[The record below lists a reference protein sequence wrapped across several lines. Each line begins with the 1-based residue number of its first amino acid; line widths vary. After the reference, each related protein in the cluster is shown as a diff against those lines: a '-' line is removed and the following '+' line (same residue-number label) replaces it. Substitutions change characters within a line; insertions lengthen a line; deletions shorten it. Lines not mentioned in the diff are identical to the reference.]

1 MTAKDASRE
10 LQVSLSFVY
19 KLMDQG
25 EITYERRGTRKLPV
39 DQSVEEYKRRNLVA
53 ASAEQH
59 RPVKGP
65 APQFSHLFTARKK

>member
-1 MTAKDASRE
+1 MTAKEASRE

-19 KLMDQG
+19 KLMDLG
-25 EITYERRGTRKLPV
+25 EIAYERRGTRKLPV
-39 DQSVEEYKRRNLVA
+39 AQSVEEYKQRNLVA

-65 APQFSHLFTARKK
+65 ARQYSHLFTARTK